1 METGQTGRQ
10 RDTTQRD
17 KHRDRTTNILT
28 RQDRERREPSKQDT
42 ERPDRHGSMT
52 RETKDN
58 TETRLGQTGHK
69 RGTHII
75 KQEIKK
81 YENK

>member
-28 RQDRERREPSKQDT
+28 RQDRERREPPKQDT

-52 RETKDN
+52 RDKGQHRDKTGTDRTQEGHSHNK
-58 TETRLGQTGHK
+58 TRNQK
-69 RGTHII
+69 VR
-75 KQEIKK
+75 K
-81 YENK
+81 